1 MIRIC
6 QLRKL
11 ITIYYFHLID
21 AKIVNLALENSAVAI
36 AARSQL
42 TIIEFRMPR
51 DEEKSTDNQTASV
64 AERTILRRK
73 KL

>member
-1 MIRIC
+1 M
-6 QLRKL
+6 
-11 ITIYYFHLID
+11 ID